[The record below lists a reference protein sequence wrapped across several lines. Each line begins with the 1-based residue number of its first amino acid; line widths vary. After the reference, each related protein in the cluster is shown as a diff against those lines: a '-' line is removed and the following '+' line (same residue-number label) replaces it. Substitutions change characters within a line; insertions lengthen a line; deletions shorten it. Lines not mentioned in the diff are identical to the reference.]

1 MTIIVTMNY
10 HDNKSDNYHDNHYYH
25 DYHDNQCDNY
35 HDNHYYH
42 DHQCDIDLLQFSV
55 WRRLLA
61 LVTDLILSIFHS
73 ILSFKNSQYYP
84 SSICWICG

>member
-10 HDNKSDNYHDNHYYH
+10 Q
-25 DYHDNQCDNY
+25 DNQCDNY
-35 HDNHYYH
+35 HYHH
-42 DHQCDIDLLQFSV
+42 DHHCDIDLLQLSV

-73 ILSFKNSQYYP
+73 IFHLKTLRYFPTN
-84 SSICWICG
+84 I